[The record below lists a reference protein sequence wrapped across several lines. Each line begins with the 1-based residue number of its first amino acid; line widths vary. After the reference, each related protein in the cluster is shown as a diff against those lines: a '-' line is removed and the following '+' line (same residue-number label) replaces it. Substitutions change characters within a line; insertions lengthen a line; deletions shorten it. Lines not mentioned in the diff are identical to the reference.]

1 MAGNNY
7 YYGNGVYNGM
17 GPVGNMFN
25 APAEPIKMDN
35 LLDKEDFTLLAQ
47 ENKKRFVTPISK
59 SELAATKCTHKKD
72 GHFTIQPTG
81 AGTYRC
87 TICGEEFEMENPNEV
102 DITEI
107 KDDCEKVLN
116 HLQTIKTFFTDMT
129 IDDIRLFQ
137 CIPIIKRIP
146 QMYEATRATYNK
158 LDMFSANPYLS
169 GNGLGYTTS
178 AQMMDAVTTGRPM
191 MPGYA
196 AAPMYYAPA
205 YGTPM
210 AGYTEP
216 AGYPTT
222 GYPAPGYPTAPAG
235 YPTAPAAG
243 YPAPAAPAADA
254 SQNSMPYNGNA
265 NFQNQ
270 NNANTQYNNRVPA
283 AAQYSQPNN
292 GVYVPTPPAA
302 ATFTGRDP
310 SQPNPG
316 YSQAPNPI
324 GTVVAPNTTTHN
336 VTVNT
341 PDEAPSIVMK
351 G

>member
-7 YYGNGVYNGM
+7 YYGNGMYNGM
-17 GPVGNMFN
+17 GPTGNMFS

-87 TICGEEFEMENPNEV
+87 TICGEEFEMENPNEI
-102 DITEI
+102 DISEV
-107 KDDCEKVLN
+107 KEDCEKVLN
-116 HLQTIKTFFTDMT
+116 HLQTIKTYFTDMT
-129 IDDIRLFQ
+129 PEDIRLFQ

-146 QMYEATRATYNK
+146 QMYEASRATYNK
-158 LDMFSANPYLS
+158 LDMFSANPYLA

-196 AAPMYYAPA
+196 APAPMYYAPA

-210 AGYTEP
+210 AGY
-216 AGYPTT
+216 
-222 GYPAPGYPTAPAG
+222 
-235 YPTAPAAG
+235 PAAG
-243 YPAPAAPAADA
+243 YPATGYPTAPGYPAAPATGYPAPATTADA
-254 SQNSMPYNGNA
+254 QNAMPYNGNA
-265 NFQNQ
+265 NFQTQ
-270 NNANTQYNNRVPA
+270 NNTNNQYNNRVPA
-283 AAQYSQPNN
+283 AAQYSQNN
-292 GVYVPTPPAA
+292 TGAGYVPTPPATA
-302 ATFTGRDP
+302 AFNGRDP

-316 YSQAPNPI
+316 YSSAPNPI
-324 GTVVAPNTTTHN
+324 GTVVAPAATTTHS
-336 VTVNT
+336 VAVST